1 MIPVL
6 GMSPKVLGYRWA
18 GMYAPDGSITEAR
31 LAFLAVSCDALCGT
45 RVRNR
50 RPFMLSTR
58 AECTGQ
64 IKVTDA

>member
-18 GMYAPDGSITEAR
+18 GMYAPDGFITEAQ
-31 LAFLAVSCDALCGT
+31 LAFLAVSWTLFVNVGKESAT
-45 RVRNR
+45 FYVEYK
-50 RPFMLSTR
+50 
-58 AECTGQ
+58 AQECIGQ